1 MYQVAEMMY
10 SSGRC
15 QFLVEDFE
23 RDIELIL
30 LSVCLPVTFTIS
42 ESFLKYKINFRLFL
56 IL

>member
-23 RDIELIL
+23 RDIELTL
-30 LSVCLPVTFTIS
+30 LNVCLPVRFTIS
-42 ESFLKYKINFRLFL
+42 ESFFKIYD
-56 IL
+56 